1 MKRFLNNR
9 EKANLTGGNDESEAL
24 ELYSF
29 SSSVELPLNVA
40 RLFLANFELVSF
52 ISVLFIQRYELS
64 IYSS

>member
-40 RLFLANFELVSF
+40 RLFLANFEPVSF

>member
-1 MKRFLNNR
+1 MKRFLKNR

>member
-29 SSSVELPLNVA
+29 SSSVELPLSVA

-52 ISVLFIQRYELS
+52 I
-64 IYSS
+64 